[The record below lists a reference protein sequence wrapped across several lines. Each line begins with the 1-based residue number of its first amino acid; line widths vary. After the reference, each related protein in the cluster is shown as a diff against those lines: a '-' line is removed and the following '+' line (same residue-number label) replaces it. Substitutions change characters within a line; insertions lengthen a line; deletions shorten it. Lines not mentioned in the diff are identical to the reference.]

1 MTIINESGLYS
12 LVLSSKLDSAKRF
25 KRWINSVIGLLKI
38 EESKNVGIVNRLKI
52 EAIKIFAESRFGLS
66 DQSKSGL
73 NVLSKTTAQN

>member
-52 EAIKIFAESRFGLS
+52 EAIKIFTESRFGLS